1 MRDIA
6 KYIDHTRLRPYLTK
20 KDIQKTCNEAIQ
32 YNFASVCIN
41 PIHVS
46 SAAEYLKNSSPK
58 VSTVIAFPFGA
69 ISTKIKYAEA
79 MDAIHQG
86 AEELDMVINIG
97 YIKEGKNNQLVDEI
111 TKIAKATEGI
121 CLKVI
126 IETCLLNTEEKI
138 RISKIAMESGADFI
152 KTSTGFSVKGADA
165 KDIKIIR
172 ETVRN
177 RIGIK
182 ASGGIK
188 SLSDLNKMLNAGANR
203 IGTSSGVDILN
214 ERKNTNKT

>member
-6 KYIDHTRLRPYLTK
+6 KYIDHTNLRPYLTK
-20 KDIQKTCNEAIQ
+20 KDIQKICKEASQ

-46 SAAEYLKNSSPK
+46 SAAKYLKDSFSK
-58 VSTVIAFPFGA
+58 VSTVIAFPLGA
-69 ISTKIKYAEA
+69 ISTEIKYAEA
-79 MDAIHQG
+79 MDAIDQG

-97 YIKEGKNNQLVDEI
+97 YLKEGKNNKLVDEI
-111 TKIAKATEGI
+111 TKIVKASEDI

-126 IETCLLNTEEKI
+126 IETSLLNAEEKI
-138 RISKIAMESGADFI
+138 RISKIATESGADYI
-152 KTSTGFSVKGADA
+152 KTSTGFSAKGADA
-165 KDIKIIR
+165 EDVKIIR
-172 ETVRN
+172 ETVGN
-177 RIGIK
+177 SIGIK

-203 IGTSSGVDILN
+203 IGTSSGISILN
-214 ERKNTNKT
+214 E

>member
-6 KYIDHTRLRPYLTK
+6 KYIDHTNLRPYLTK
-20 KDIQKTCNEAIQ
+20 KDIQKICKEASQ

-46 SAAEYLKNSSPK
+46 SAAKYLKDSFSK
-58 VSTVIAFPFGA
+58 VSTVIAFPLGA
-69 ISTKIKYAEA
+69 ISTEIKYAEA
-79 MDAIHQG
+79 MDAIDQG

-97 YIKEGKNNQLVDEI
+97 YLKEGKNNQLADEI
-111 TKIAKATEGI
+111 KKIVKASEDI

-138 RISKIAMESGADFI
+138 RISKIVKESGADYI
-152 KTSTGFSVKGADA
+152 KTSTGFLAKGADA
-165 KDIKIIR
+165 VDVKIIR
-172 ETVRN
+172 ETVGDN
-177 RIGIK
+177 IGIK

-188 SLSDLNKMLNAGANR
+188 SLSDVNKMLNAGANR
-203 IGTSSGVDILN
+203 IGTSSGISILN
-214 ERKNTNKT
+214 E

>member
-6 KYIDHTRLRPYLTK
+6 KYIDHTNLRPYLTK
-20 KDIQKTCNEAIQ
+20 KDIQKICKEASQ

-46 SAAEYLKNSSPK
+46 SAAKYLKDSFSK
-58 VSTVIAFPFGA
+58 VSTVIAFPLGA
-69 ISTKIKYAEA
+69 ISTEIKYAEA
-79 MDAIHQG
+79 MDAIDQG

-97 YIKEGKNNQLVDEI
+97 YLKEGKNNQLADEI
-111 TKIAKATEGI
+111 TKIVKASEGI

-138 RISKIAMESGADFI
+138 RISKIVKESGADYI
-152 KTSTGFSVKGADA
+152 KTSTGFSAKGADA
-165 KDIKIIR
+165 EDVKIIR
-172 ETVRN
+172 ETVGDS
-177 RIGIK
+177 IGIK

-203 IGTSSGVDILN
+203 IGTSSGISILN
-214 ERKNTNKT
+214 E

>member
-6 KYIDHTRLRPYLTK
+6 KYIDHTNLRPDLTK
-20 KDIQKTCNEAIQ
+20 KDIQKICKEASQ

-46 SAAEYLKNSSPK
+46 SAAKYLKDSFSK
-58 VSTVIAFPFGA
+58 VSTVIAFPLGA
-69 ISTKIKYAEA
+69 ISTEIKYAEA
-79 MDAIHQG
+79 MDAIQHG

-97 YIKEGKNNQLVDEI
+97 YLKEGKNNQLADEI
-111 TKIAKATEGI
+111 TKIVKASEGI

-138 RISKIAMESGADFI
+138 RISKIVKESGADYI
-152 KTSTGFSVKGADA
+152 KTSTGFSAKGADA
-165 KDIKIIR
+165 KDVKIIR
-172 ETVRN
+172 KTVGDS
-177 RIGIK
+177 IGIK

-203 IGTSSGVDILN
+203 IGTSSGISILN
-214 ERKNTNKT
+214 E

>member
-6 KYIDHTRLRPYLTK
+6 KYIDHTNLRPYLTK
-20 KDIQKTCNEAIQ
+20 KDIQKICKEASQ

-46 SAAEYLKNSSPK
+46 SAAKYLKDSFSK
-58 VSTVIAFPFGA
+58 VSTVIAFPLGA
-69 ISTKIKYAEA
+69 ISTEIKYAEA

-97 YIKEGKNNQLVDEI
+97 YIKEGKNNQLADEI
-111 TKIAKATEGI
+111 TKIVKASEDI

-138 RISKIAMESGADFI
+138 RISKIVKESGADYI
-152 KTSTGFSVKGADA
+152 KTSTGFSAKGADA
-165 KDIKIIR
+165 KDVKIIR
-172 ETVRN
+172 ETVGFR
-177 RIGIK
+177 R
-182 ASGGIK
+182 K
-188 SLSDLNKMLNAGANR
+188 SFR
-203 IGTSSGVDILN
+203 F
-214 ERKNTNKT
+214 R

>member
-6 KYIDHTRLRPYLTK
+6 KYIDHTNLRPDLTK
-20 KDIQKTCNEAIQ
+20 KDIQKICKEASQ

-46 SAAEYLKNSSPK
+46 SAAKYLKDSFSK
-58 VSTVIAFPFGA
+58 VSTVIAFPLGA
-69 ISTKIKYAEA
+69 ISTEIKYAEA
-79 MDAIHQG
+79 MDAIDQG

-97 YIKEGKNNQLVDEI
+97 YLKEGKNNQLADEI
-111 TKIAKATEGI
+111 TKIVKASEGI

-138 RISKIAMESGADFI
+138 RISKIVKESGADYI
-152 KTSTGFSVKGADA
+152 KTSTGFSAKGADA
-165 KDIKIIR
+165 KDVKIIR
-172 ETVRN
+172 KTVGDS
-177 RIGIK
+177 IGIK

-203 IGTSSGVDILN
+203 IGTS
-214 ERKNTNKT
+214 

>member
-6 KYIDHTRLRPYLTK
+6 KYIDHTNLRPDLTK
-20 KDIQKTCNEAIQ
+20 KDIQKICKEASQ

-46 SAAEYLKNSSPK
+46 SAAKYLKDSFSK

-69 ISTKIKYAEA
+69 ISTEIKYAEA
-79 MDAIHQG
+79 MDAIDQG

-97 YIKEGKNNQLVDEI
+97 YLKEGKNNQLADEI

-138 RISKIAMESGADFI
+138 RISKIVKESGADYI
-152 KTSTGFSVKGADA
+152 KTSTGFSAKGADA
-165 KDIKIIR
+165 KDVKIIR
-172 ETVRN
+172 ETVGDS
-177 RIGIK
+177 IGIK

-203 IGTSSGVDILN
+203 IGTSSGDKYI
-214 ERKNTNKT
+214 K

>member
-6 KYIDHTRLRPYLTK
+6 KYIDHTSLRPYLTK

-46 SAAEYLKNSSPK
+46 SAAKYLKDSFSK
-58 VSTVIAFPFGA
+58 VSTVIAFPLGA
-69 ISTKIKYAEA
+69 ISTEIKYAEA
-79 MDAIHQG
+79 MDAIDQG

-97 YIKEGKNNQLVDEI
+97 YLKEGKNNKLVDEI
-111 TKIAKATEGI
+111 TKIVKASEDI

-138 RISKIAMESGADFI
+138 RISKIVKESGADYI
-152 KTSTGFSVKGADA
+152 KTSTVFQQKEPML
-165 KDIKIIR
+165 R
-172 ETVRN
+172 ML
-177 RIGIK
+177 
-182 ASGGIK
+182 K
-188 SLSDLNKMLNAGANR
+188 SLEKQLV
-203 IGTSSGVDILN
+203 IV
-214 ERKNTNKT
+214 

>member
-1 MRDIA
+1 MGDIA
-6 KYIDHTRLRPYLTK
+6 KYIDHTNLRPYLTN
-20 KDIQKTCNEAIQ
+20 KDIQKICKEASQ

-46 SAAEYLKNSSPK
+46 SAAKYLKDSFSK
-58 VSTVIAFPFGA
+58 VSTVIAFPLGA
-69 ISTKIKYAEA
+69 ISTEIKYAEA
-79 MDAIHQG
+79 MDAIDQG

-97 YIKEGKNNQLVDEI
+97 YIKEGKNNQLADEI
-111 TKIAKATEGI
+111 TKIVKASEGI

-138 RISKIAMESGADFI
+138 RISKIVKESGADYI
-152 KTSTGFSVKGADA
+152 KTSTGFSAKGADA
-165 KDIKIIR
+165 KDVKIIR
-172 ETVRN
+172 KTVGES
-177 RIGIK
+177 IGIK

-203 IGTSSGVDILN
+203 IGTSSGISILN
-214 ERKNTNKT
+214 E

>member
-6 KYIDHTRLRPYLTK
+6 KYIDHTNLRPYLTK
-20 KDIQKTCNEAIQ
+20 KDVQKICKEASQ

-46 SAAEYLKNSSPK
+46 SATKYLKDSSSK

-69 ISTKIKYAEA
+69 ISTEIKYAEA
-79 MDAIHQG
+79 MDAIDQG

-97 YIKEGKNNQLVDEI
+97 YLKEGKNDQIADEI
-111 TKIAKATEGI
+111 TKIVKASEGI

-126 IETCLLNTEEKI
+126 IETCLLNKEEKI
-138 RISKIAMESGADFI
+138 RISKIVKESGADYI
-152 KTSTGFSVKGADA
+152 KTSTGFSAKGADA
-165 KDIKIIR
+165 KDVKIIR
-172 ETVRN
+172 KTIGDS
-177 RIGIK
+177 IGIK

-203 IGTSSGVDILN
+203 IGTSSGISILN
-214 ERKNTNKT
+214 E

>member
-6 KYIDHTRLRPYLTK
+6 KYIDHTNLQPYLTK
-20 KDIQKTCNEAIQ
+20 KDIQKICKEASQ

-46 SAAEYLKNSSPK
+46 SAAKYLKDSFSK

-69 ISTKIKYAEA
+69 ISTEIKYAEA
-79 MDAIHQG
+79 MDAIDQG

-97 YIKEGKNNQLVDEI
+97 YLKEGKNNQLADEI
-111 TKIAKATEGI
+111 TKIVKASEDI

-126 IETCLLNTEEKI
+126 IETCLLNTEEII
-138 RISKIAMESGADFI
+138 RISKIVMESGVDYI
-152 KTSTGFSVKGADA
+152 KTSTGFLAKGADA
-165 KDIKIIR
+165 KDVKIIR
-172 ETVRN
+172 ETVGDS
-177 RIGIK
+177 IGIK

-203 IGTSSGVDILN
+203 IGTSSGISILN
-214 ERKNTNKT
+214 E

>member
-6 KYIDHTRLRPYLTK
+6 KYIDHTNLQPDLTK
-20 KDIQKTCNEAIQ
+20 KDIQKICKEASQ

-46 SAAEYLKNSSPK
+46 SAAKYLKDSFSK
-58 VSTVIAFPFGA
+58 VSTVIAFPLGA
-69 ISTKIKYAEA
+69 ISTEIKYAEA
-79 MDAIHQG
+79 MDAIDQG

-97 YIKEGKNNQLVDEI
+97 YLKEGKNNKLVDEI
-111 TKIAKATEGI
+111 TKIVKASEDI

-138 RISKIAMESGADFI
+138 RISKIVKESGADYI
-152 KTSTGFSVKGADA
+152 KTSTGFSAKGADA
-165 KDIKIIR
+165 KDVKIIR
-172 ETVRN
+172 KTVGDS
-177 RIGIK
+177 IGIK

-203 IGTSSGVDILN
+203 IGTSSGISILN
-214 ERKNTNKT
+214 E

>member
-6 KYIDHTRLRPYLTK
+6 KYIDHTNLQPDLTK
-20 KDIQKTCNEAIQ
+20 KDIQKICKEASQ

-46 SAAEYLKNSSPK
+46 SAAKYLKDSFSK
-58 VSTVIAFPFGA
+58 VSTVIAFPLGA
-69 ISTKIKYAEA
+69 ISTEIKYAEA
-79 MDAIHQG
+79 MDAIQHG

-97 YIKEGKNNQLVDEI
+97 YLKEGKNNQLADEI
-111 TKIAKATEGI
+111 TKIVKASEDI

-126 IETCLLNTEEKI
+126 IETCLLNIEEKI
-138 RISKIAMESGADFI
+138 RISKIVKESGADYI
-152 KTSTGFSVKGADA
+152 KTSTGFSAKGADA
-165 KDIKIIR
+165 KDVKIIR
-172 ETVRN
+172 KTVGDS
-177 RIGIK
+177 IGIK

-203 IGTSSGVDILN
+203 IGTSSGISILN
-214 ERKNTNKT
+214 E

>member
-6 KYIDHTRLRPYLTK
+6 KYIDHTNLRPYLTK
-20 KDIQKTCNEAIQ
+20 KDIQRICKEASQ

-46 SAAEYLKNSSPK
+46 SAAKHLKDYFSK

-69 ISTKIKYAEA
+69 ISTEIKYAEA
-79 MDAIHQG
+79 MDAIDQG

-97 YIKEGKNNQLVDEI
+97 YLKEGKNDQLAHEI
-111 TKIAKATEGI
+111 TKIVKESKDV

-126 IETCLLNTEEKI
+126 IETCLLNVEEKI
-138 RISKIAMESGADFI
+138 RISKIAMESGADYI
-152 KTSTGFSVKGADA
+152 KTSTGFSAKGADA
-165 KDIKIIR
+165 EDVKIIR
-172 ETVRN
+172 ETVGDSL
-177 RIGIK
+177 GIK

-188 SLSDLNKMLNAGANR
+188 SLSDVNKMLNAGANR
-203 IGTSSGVDILN
+203 IGTSSGIIILN
-214 ERKNTNKT
+214 E

>member
-6 KYIDHTRLRPYLTK
+6 KYIDHTNLRPDLTK
-20 KDIQKTCNEAIQ
+20 KDIQKICKEASQ

-46 SAAEYLKNSSPK
+46 SAAKYLKDSFSK
-58 VSTVIAFPFGA
+58 VSTVIAFPLGA
-69 ISTKIKYAEA
+69 ISTEIKYAEA
-79 MDAIHQG
+79 MDAIQHG

-97 YIKEGKNNQLVDEI
+97 YLKEGKNNQLADEI
-111 TKIAKATEGI
+111 TKIVKASGDI

-138 RISKIAMESGADFI
+138 RISKIVKESGADYI
-152 KTSTGFSVKGADA
+152 KTSTGFSAKGADA
-165 KDIKIIR
+165 KDVKIIR
-172 ETVRN
+172 KTVGDS
-177 RIGIK
+177 IGIK

-203 IGTSSGVDILN
+203 IGTSSGISILN
-214 ERKNTNKT
+214 E